1 MGKKQ
6 PEWEIHIIPRSTG
19 RHRIFRLTELKRRA
33 LLIGAS
39 LVTFIAFAAIVIT
52 VLLSFGITLGM
63 DQFNFVELKRLRVEN
78 EELRG
83 ELTLIVDLER
93 EVTLGEEIVSRLRGM
108 LGIDLAE
115 ERRAEAER
123 ILTSAVPYV
132 PGEEPEALELT
143 GEAATYAPTGPAA
156 GRTSELA
163 AYVARAAVQGLSTP
177 RGWPLRGWITRG
189 FVPAGDSKHAGIDIA
204 CDEGRPVSATAA
216 GVVVFASE
224 DRHYGLKVV
233 ISHDS
238 GYTTTYGHNSKLL
251 VQVGDTVERGQH
263 IALSGNTGA
272 STSPHLHYEIRR
284 DDIPIDPTPFLE
296 E

>member
-1 MGKKQ
+1 MSKKQ
-6 PEWEIHIIPRSTG
+6 HAWEIHIVPRSTG
-19 RHRIFRLTELKRRA
+19 RHRIFTFTRFKTNA
-33 LLIGAS
+33 LIAGAS
-39 LVTFIAFAAIVIT
+39 LVTLVALAAIVII

-78 EELRG
+78 EQLREELYLV
-83 ELTLIVDLER
+83 EELER
-93 EVTLGEEIVSRLRGM
+93 EVTAGEQIISRLRGM

-132 PGEEPEALELT
+132 PGEEPEAPELT
-143 GEAATYAPTGPAA
+143 GEAATYIPTGPAA
-156 GRTSELA
+156 GRTGELA
-163 AYVARAAVQGLSTP
+163 AYVASTAAQGLSIP

-189 FVPAGDSKHAGIDIA
+189 FIPAGDNKHSGIDIA
-204 CDEGRPVSATAA
+204 CDEGRPVNTTSA
-216 GVVVFASE
+216 GVVVYAGE
-224 DRHYGLKVV
+224 DRHYGMKVV

-238 GYTTTYGHNSKLL
+238 GYSTIYGHNLKLF
-251 VQVGDTVERGQH
+251 VKVGDTVERGQR

-284 DDIPIDPTPFLE
+284 DDIPIDPALFLE

>member
-1 MGKKQ
+1 M
-6 PEWEIHIIPRSTG
+6 
-19 RHRIFRLTELKRRA
+19 
-33 LLIGAS
+33 
-39 LVTFIAFAAIVIT
+39 
-52 VLLSFGITLGM
+52 
-63 DQFNFVELKRLRVEN
+63 
-78 EELRG
+78 
-83 ELTLIVDLER
+83 
-93 EVTLGEEIVSRLRGM
+93 
-108 LGIDLAE
+108 AE

-132 PGEEPEALELT
+132 PGEEPEALDLSERLKGT
-143 GEAATYAPTGPAA
+143 FPTGPAA
-156 GRTSELA
+156 RLTEGRTSELA

-177 RGWPLRGWITRG
+177 QGWPLRGWITRG
-189 FVPAGDSKHAGIDIA
+189 FVPAGDDKHAGIDLA
-204 CDEGRPVSATAA
+204 CDEGRQVSATAA
-216 GVVVFASE
+216 GVVVFAGE

-251 VQVGDTVERGQH
+251 VKVGDKVVRGQH